1 MGAGRA
7 IAMTVLIYLVPMA
20 LLLGLTGLAAF
31 LWSLRSGQYD
41 DVEGAAVRILDD
53 DDIDR
58 AQTDARSEGGRAN
71 ETPRKALAGRH
82 DARFEDEAV
91 SSP

>member
-1 MGAGRA
+1 
-7 IAMTVLIYLVPMA
+7 MA

-58 AQTDARSEGGRAN
+58 A
-71 ETPRKALAGRH
+71 RH
-82 DARFEDEAV
+82 
-91 SSP
+91 